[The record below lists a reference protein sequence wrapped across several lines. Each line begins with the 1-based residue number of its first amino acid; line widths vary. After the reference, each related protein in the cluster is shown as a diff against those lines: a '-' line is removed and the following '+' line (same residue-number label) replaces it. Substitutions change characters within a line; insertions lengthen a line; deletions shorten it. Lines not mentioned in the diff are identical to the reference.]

1 MKKENSNSNI
11 KRQIDDDI
19 VRFLLNFVM
28 KMKKHTNARRL
39 ITAGKNNGKK
49 SRPPVNWWLAQPLKG
64 AITGRAPKGARKIW
78 HPIIISGSRSRA
90 AVFLCLTILA
100 TRRRVCILFN
110 RHLIQ
115 SIIFFQL
122 VSDIFRNHF
131 LVSPDRVHII
141 SPAPEF
147 S

>member
-1 MKKENSNSNI
+1 MPLRFSKS
-11 KRQIDDDI
+11 I
-19 VRFLLNFVM
+19 VSLFDSHHTHQFYCSSAPSTEPGVYFVALR
-28 KMKKHTNARRL
+28 HQ
-39 ITAGKNNGKK
+39 
-49 SRPPVNWWLAQPLKG
+49 SRPPVNWWLAEPLKG

-78 HPIIISGSRSRA
+78 SHIIISGSRSRA

-100 TRRRVCILFN
+100 TRKRVCILFN